1 MDAGVCNIL
10 SFECGLLLRDAAVR
24 IGNGAYFEK
33 TGRGGHEMDVVKVQQ
48 QLRDFASERDWEQF
62 HTPKNLASALAVEA
76 AELLENFQW
85 LTDEQAR
92 LVKDDAERMRRI
104 EEEIADV
111 TLYLLRL
118 ADVLSL
124 DLQDA
129 VDRKLRIN
137 ADKYPADKARGN
149 AKKYN
154 EL

>member
-1 MDAGVCNIL
+1 MEPISKWQA
-10 SFECGLLLRDAAVR
+10 E
-24 IGNGAYFEK
+24 
-33 TGRGGHEMDVVKVQQ
+33 GHKMDVVKVQQ
-48 QLRDFASERDWEQF
+48 QLRDFAKERDWEQF

-92 LVKDDAERMRRI
+92 SVKDDAERMRRI
-104 EEEIADV
+104 EEEVADV

-124 DLQDA
+124 NLQDV
-129 VDRKLRIN
+129 VDRKLKIN

-154 EL
+154 VNRPGFPRHSPGSLRNAFQTLPVTADC

>member
-1 MDAGVCNIL
+1 MQGN
-10 SFECGLLLRDAAVR
+10 E
-24 IGNGAYFEK
+24 IG
-33 TGRGGHEMDVVKVQQ
+33 
-48 QLRDFASERDWEQF
+48 SSSI
-62 HTPKNLASALAVEA
+62 ASALAVEA

-85 LTDEQAR
+85 LTDEQAL

-154 EL
+154 DL